1 MARAIQPAWH
11 NATTPALQSKRPVA
25 QPERKAPAEM
35 LTLTLGDFLDRIP
48 GKYLDGKEHDPSSP
62 LPFDLAALSERLGR
76 GDSTIPVSEI
86 FRRIPDVFR
95 ADAVIAADLSIRF
108 PWRKVLAMVTQAREG
123 AAGSGLTANGAE
135 TLALKLKA
143 RKFRRP
149 MKMAPVTFLRPPS
162 PAEVAKAAE
171 NFPDSALTMLPPS
184 AHTQAPAAPAAAP
197 AAPVSRANPPAVQQ
211 PASDP
216 MSESAAALQIERLNA
231 QHAQEISEL
240 AAEKDRALEEIPSLR
255 LELANHLKQTTA
267 ERRMAIEVSKKLS
280 LLQNEHEGSS
290 AAIQILKDERDAA
303 VAHAAEI
310 GAEHEAAIARTGRL
324 AAERDAALARAAE
337 IGAGRDPGAAAAPE
351 LLAERDAALTRSSE
365 LIAERDAALTR
376 SSELTAERDAA
387 LTRSTELTA
396 ERDAAL
402 TRSAEL
408 TAERDAALTRS
419 AELTAER
426 DAALTRSA
434 ELTAERDAALTRS
447 AELTAERDAAT
458 ARAEKLIADS
468 DAAIALASEL
478 TAERDAA
485 VGCMAAV
492 TSERDA
498 ALARVAEITAERDAS
513 VACAAE
519 LLKSHKEAPALQ
531 NPPDKAEWE
540 SGITARF
547 ETDIAGY
554 RNRIQDL
561 MHERDTLRQELGK
574 PAPKPSE
581 EPSAKSEAPGE
592 AASLNETDAYSALF
606 PQSLRNQR
614 QRFQRI
620 AAAVIFA
627 LLGIGIVSQV
637 SISTTPA
644 TETETGRH
652 HAAAPVIPETHSI
665 PPVTEAPAANGE
677 FTLETPADESTISL
691 LPIQPLLRDPGTQP

>member
-376 SSELTAERDAA
+376 ST
-387 LTRSTELTA
+387 
-396 ERDAAL
+396 
-402 TRSAEL
+402 
-408 TAERDAALTRS
+408 
-419 AELTAER
+419 ELTAER

>member
-184 AHTQAPAAPAAAP
+184 AHTQAPAAPAA
-197 AAPVSRANPPAVQQ
+197 PVSRANPPAVQQ

-376 SSELTAERDAA
+376 SS
-387 LTRSTELTA
+387 
-396 ERDAAL
+396 
-402 TRSAEL
+402 
-408 TAERDAALTRS
+408 
-419 AELTAER
+419 ELTAER

>member
-365 LIAERDAALTR
+365 L
-376 SSELTAERDAA
+376 
-387 LTRSTELTA
+387 
-396 ERDAAL
+396 
-402 TRSAEL
+402 
-408 TAERDAALTRS
+408 
-419 AELTAER
+419 
-426 DAALTRSA
+426 
-434 ELTAERDAALTRS
+434 
-447 AELTAERDAAT
+447 TAERDAAT

>member
-426 DAALTRSA
+426 DAA
-434 ELTAERDAALTRS
+434 
-447 AELTAERDAAT
+447 T

>member
-365 LIAERDAALTR
+365 L
-376 SSELTAERDAA
+376 
-387 LTRSTELTA
+387 
-396 ERDAAL
+396 
-402 TRSAEL
+402 

>member
-108 PWRKVLAMVTQAREG
+108 PWRKVLAMVTQARQG

-184 AHTQAPAAPAAAP
+184 AHTQAPAAP

-387 LTRSTELTA
+387 LTRS
-396 ERDAAL
+396 
-402 TRSAEL
+402 
-408 TAERDAALTRS
+408 
-419 AELTAER
+419 
-426 DAALTRSA
+426 A

-581 EPSAKSEAPGE
+581 EPSAKSEAPGD